1 MDPGGLIWDI
11 NRMENK
17 IMKKNKDFKLKK
29 HALVHTYKTE
39 KELNE
44 YMDRHHGTEKFLIYM
59 GAALCWNMIAHWQEE
74 GHQE

>member
-1 MDPGGLIWDI
+1 MDPGGLVWDFI
-11 NRMENK
+11 RK
-17 IMKKNKDFKLKK
+17 DITMKKPNKDFKLKK
-29 HALVHTYKTE
+29 HALIHTYKTE

-74 GHQE
+74 GHTE

>member
-1 MDPGGLIWDI
+1 MDPSRVIWDFI
-11 NRMENK
+11 RK
-17 IMKKNKDFKLKK
+17 DITMKKNKDFKLKK
-29 HALVHTYKTE
+29 HALIHTYKTE

-74 GHQE
+74 GHSE

>member
-1 MDPGGLIWDI
+1 MSSIILRFSSVAGTT
-11 NRMENK
+11 
-17 IMKKNKDFKLKK
+17 K
-29 HALVHTYKTE
+29 HALIHTYKTE

-74 GHQE
+74 GHSE

>member
-1 MDPGGLIWDI
+1 MDPGRVIWDFI
-11 NRMENK
+11 RK
-17 IMKKNKDFKLKK
+17 DITMKKPNKDFKLKK
-29 HALVHTYKTE
+29 QALIHTYKTE

-74 GHQE
+74 GHSE